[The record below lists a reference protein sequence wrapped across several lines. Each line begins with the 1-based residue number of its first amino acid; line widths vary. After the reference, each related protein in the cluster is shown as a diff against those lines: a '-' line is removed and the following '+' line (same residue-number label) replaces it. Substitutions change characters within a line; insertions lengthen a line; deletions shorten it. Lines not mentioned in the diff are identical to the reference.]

1 MLQGKAMFAEAFGN
15 RVPKKGIE
23 GFGEHQ
29 NDAVIEGPLGKFD
42 CGKSFLYHRVA
53 HEMGSVGRQYTLVAF
68 VRGQNTIV

>member
-53 HEMGSVGRQYTLVAF
+53 HEMRPAGRQHTQVAF
-68 VRGQNTIV
+68 VGGQNTVV